1 MGRAAAAVRGGE
13 IVSIKTAW
21 PEVVGW
27 DGMSAVMK
35 IHRDRADV
43 RVEVHSVGESVPPG
57 FDGERV
63 LVFLN
68 DDNAATVAQTPV
80 VG

>member
-1 MGRAAAAVRGGE
+1 MGRPVAGDDEV
-13 IVSIKTAW
+13 KTEW

-27 DGMSAVMK
+27 AALLAAIK
-35 IHRDRADV
+35 ISGDRPDV
-43 RVEVHSVGESVPPG
+43 HIEAHDVGESVPPG

-63 LVFLN
+63 RLFLN
-68 DDNAATVAQTPV
+68 NDVSRTVAQTPV